1 MFKISL
7 LHISKC
13 SRSRRMITIRTI
25 SFLRETPRPSLLHSK
40 CSSRT
45 LICSSPPFDH
55 SSKLLCNRTPLS
67 LLCSKCRSRMMI
79 SIPKRRISFLKR
91 RMNLNPSLL
100 RSRKKVSLL
109 CNKRN
114 SNKLIS
120 DHSLH
125 NNSNR
130 LISDRNLLNNNSS
143 SSRTIFSSRTASSPK
158 CSSRAVKISR
168 IRSQCSRSKT
178 IFSNKTNSFNLS
190 NRMTFSHKMISSL
203 QCSSLNSPFNNRTIN
218 TSRIC
223 SRRSSSN
230 HNSSSRSAVR
240 HSLSTC
246 SRKIFPSSSSSSSS
260 NNNLSRRSSRTVS
273 VWINLPNSS
282 NSNILNSPWNRITIS
297 LQFRRFLSKLSLQ
310 LNSNNPTLPQLFRS
324 LHVHRRHVVFQR
336 ETTNSTQNYTTMIG
350 MTTRMTDAR
359 DGNQNTE

>member
-7 LHISKC
+7 LHSSKY

-25 SFLRETPRPSLLHSK
+25 SFLREATPRPSLLHSK

-55 SSKLLCNRTPLS
+55 SSRTPLS
-67 LLCSKCRSRMMI
+67 LLYSKCRSKMMI

-120 DHSLH
+120 DHSLP

-130 LISDRNLLNNNSS
+130 LTPDRNLLNN
-143 SSRTIFSSRTASSPK
+143 SRTIFSSRTASSPK

-168 IRSQCSRSKT
+168 IHSQCSRSKT
-178 IFSNKTNSFNLS
+178 IFSNKTNSFNLR
-190 NRMTFSHKMISSL
+190 NRMTFSHKMISCL
-203 QCSSLNSPFNNRTIN
+203 QCSSSSRSSPFNNRTIN

-230 HNSSSRSAVR
+230 HNSSSRTAVR
-240 HSLSTC
+240 RSLSTC
-246 SRKIFPSSSSSSSS
+246 SRKIFPSSSN
-260 NNNLSRRSSRTVS
+260 NNNLSRRNSRTVS

-282 NSNILNSPWNRITIS
+282 NSNNLTLWNRIIIS
-297 LQFRRFLSKLSLQ
+297 PQFRRFLSRLNLQ
-310 LNSNNPTLPQLFRS
+310 LNSNNPTLTQLFRN
-324 LHVHRRHVVFQR
+324 LHVHRRHVVFPR

>member
-1 MFKISL
+1 
-7 LHISKC
+7 
-13 SRSRRMITIRTI
+13 
-25 SFLRETPRPSLLHSK
+25 
-40 CSSRT
+40 
-45 LICSSPPFDH
+45 
-55 SSKLLCNRTPLS
+55 
-67 LLCSKCRSRMMI
+67 MMI

-120 DHSLH
+120 DHSLP
-125 NNSNR
+125 NNSNK
-130 LISDRNLLNNNSS
+130 LTPDRNLLNNNSS
-143 SSRTIFSSRTASSPK
+143 SSRTILSSRTASSPK
-158 CSSRAVKISR
+158 CSSSRAVKISR
-168 IRSQCSRSKT
+168 ICSQCSRSKT
-178 IFSNKTNSFNLS
+178 KTNSFNLS
-190 NRMTFSHKMISSL
+190 NRMTFSHKMISCL
-203 QCSSLNSPFNNRTIN
+203 QCSSSSLNSPFNNRTIN

-223 SRRSSSN
+223 SRRSSSSN

-246 SRKIFPSSSSSSSS
+246 SRKIFPSSSSSSSN

-282 NSNILNSPWNRITIS
+282 NSNNLNSPWNRMIIS

-310 LNSNNPTLPQLFRS
+310 LNSNNPTLTQLFRS
-324 LHVHRRHVVFQR
+324 LHVHRRHVVFPR